1 MKHTLQAAAFAALV
15 LLVPAPLFAQASSA
29 IAGVARDSSGAVLP
43 GVTVEASSP
52 ALIEKSRSVVTDN
65 EGQYKIINLRPGDYT
80 ITFTLSGFST
90 VKRQG
95 VSLTASFTAT
105 VNADLRIGALEET
118 ITVSGAAPTV
128 DVQNVVQQRVM
139 TRDIVDAIPV
149 GAKSVMSVGVLIPGV
164 TTNSQ
169 DVGGTQYGSAA
180 LAIHGSA
187 LFEQQLLYDGLY
199 YNNGAGRGG
208 SFTAIAPN
216 SATIQEISYE
226 TGALS
231 AESEVA
237 GLRSNIIPKDGGNLL
252 TGFLFGAF
260 TNHNLQSNNLSS
272 DLMTKG
278 LTSVDRVDYIYD
290 FNPAAGGSW
299 FATPANESQV
309 ITALYNNLIGS
320 NINLV
325 AA

>member
-1 MKHTLQAAAFAALV
+1 MKYRLHAAFSTLALA
-15 LLVPAPLFAQASSA
+15 LLFAPTPVFAQANSA
-29 IAGVARDSSGAVLP
+29 IAGVVRDSSGAVLP

-52 ALIEKSRSVVTDN
+52 VLIEKSRSVVTDG
-65 EGQYKIINLRPGDYT
+65 EGQFKIINLRPGAYT
-80 ITFTLSGFST
+80 VTFALSGFSG
-90 VKRQG
+90 VKRDG
-95 VSLTASFTAT
+95 VDVTAAFTAT
-105 VNADLRIGALEET
+105 VNAELRVGSIEET

-139 TRDIVDAIPV
+139 SREVFDAIPV
-149 GAKSVMSVGVLIPGV
+149 GSKSVMSIGVLIPGV

-187 LFEQQLLYDGLY
+187 LFEQQLLYDGMY

-237 GLRSNIIPKDGGNLL
+237 GLRTNIIPKDGGNLF
-252 TGFLFGAF
+252 TGYFFGAF
-260 TNHNLQSNNLSS
+260 TNHSLQSNNLTTALV
-272 DLMTKG
+272 DNG
-278 LTSVDRVDYIYD
+278 LKSVDRVNYIYD
-290 FNPAAGGSW
+290 VDPAETGCGSTGRSGSGRR
-299 FATPANESQV
+299 TPMPR
-309 ITALYNNLIGS
+309 GS
-320 NINLV
+320 STT
-325 AA
+325 